1 MLGNLNRAAFAYK
14 DGVPNVYAKEV
25 FLYKLFW
32 AKLEKTT
39 ICGRKECGKSANRI
53 DEFYDLSL
61 TMITKVSEKAS
72 FKEPVD
78 FTECM
83 DEYFK
88 TETLEKDNMMD
99 CEHCD
104 KKN

>member
-1 MLGNLNRAAFAYK
+1 
-14 DGVPNVYAKEV
+14 
-25 FLYKLFW
+25 
-32 AKLEKTT
+32 
-39 ICGRKECGKSANRI
+39 
-53 DEFYDLSL
+53 
-61 TMITKVSEKAS
+61 MITKVSEKAS